1 MTDKKNELT
10 EEAFASIEP
19 TKNILAGQE
28 GLIRR
33 PVFEGEF
40 GKDQTFKGYEV
51 APVRVKSVY
60 TKEDQLWV
68 KFERLDGKEG
78 FNTRI
83 DNAYQQFRNT
93 KEMTQEEI
101 DKAEWMKARNKLDS
115 PAFVQ
120 KMIHE
125 GKDINSLMNVAGYTR
140 ERFEK
145 TVEKSQGK
153 SLQVP
158 SKEELP
164 SLSRADVPKPTHSK
178 SKGQEKMQKKTG
190 EIVM

>member
-1 MTDKKNELT
+1 MTDKSL
-10 EEAFASIEP
+10 EEQFEETEP

-40 GKDQTFKGYEV
+40 GKSQTFKGYEV

-60 TKEDQLWV
+60 AKEDQLWV
-68 KFERLDGKEG
+68 KFERLDGKDG

-93 KEMTQEEI
+93 KEMTQDEI

-120 KMIHE
+120 KLIHQ
-125 GKDINSLMNVAGYTR
+125 GKSVDELMKVAGYTR

-145 TVEKSQGK
+145 QNEKAQTATPDGIA
-153 SLQVP
+153 P
-158 SKEELP
+158 P
-164 SLSRADVPKPTHSK
+164 SLTQAQTQSAAPKK
-178 SKGQEKMQKKTG
+178 SKAREQDS
-190 EIVM
+190 IPF

>member
-1 MTDKKNELT
+1 MSDTKNL
-10 EEAFASIEP
+10 EEQFEETEP

-40 GKDQTFKGYEV
+40 GKSQTFKGYEV

-60 TKEDQLWV
+60 AKEDQLWV
-68 KFERLDGKEG
+68 KFERLDGKDG

-93 KEMTQEEI
+93 KEMTQDEI

-120 KMIHE
+120 KLIHQ
-125 GKDINSLMNVAGYTR
+125 GKSVDELMKVAGYTR

-145 TVEKSQGK
+145 QNEKAQTVTPDGID
-153 SLQVP
+153 P
-158 SKEELP
+158 P
-164 SLSRADVPKPTHSK
+164 SLTQAQTQSAVPKK
-178 SKGQEKMQKKTG
+178 SKAKSKAREQDS
-190 EIVM
+190 IPF